1 MVPLQPEELLIYV
14 CLRLLFP
21 ETAMLN
27 VILWR
32 IWSNC
37 KCSFLMFNIELK
49 ICDLYII
56 TSTELGII
64 WCRM

>member
-1 MVPLQPEELLIYV
+1 MIPLQPEELLIYV

-21 ETAMLN
+21 ETAYAKCYSMENMVQLQML
-27 VILWR
+27 V
-32 IWSNC
+32 
-37 KCSFLMFNIELK
+37 FNIELK
-49 ICDLYII
+49 ICNLYII